1 MNKLEKLFAVATLVG
16 AELVGTE
23 TGCAGQLSC
32 DLDGTKMDVNATM
45 SFCADAKKNGRNAAV
60 TCLSEQG
67 QGGETHYQAADYA
80 CSGLTVDNLTAE
92 FNKGALYCVPG
103 PAANEHCTGGKDRTV
118 TTTD

>member
-1 MNKLEKLFAVATLVG
+1 MNKFEKLFTATALVAG
-16 AELVGTE
+16 IAGK

-45 SFCADAKKNGRNAAV
+45 GFCADAKKNGPNAAV

-67 QGGETHYQAADYA
+67 QNGETQYQTADYA
-80 CSGLTVDNLTAE
+80 CSGLTVNNLTAE

-103 PAANEHCTGGKDRTV
+103 PAANEHCTGGKDRVV
-118 TTTD
+118 TTKD

>member
-1 MNKLEKLFAVATLVG
+1 MNTFEKLVAIASV
-16 AELVGTE
+16 VGTGLAAE

-32 DLDGTKMDVNATM
+32 ELDGTKMDVDATM
-45 SFCADAKKNGRNAAV
+45 GFCADAKKNGRNAAV

-67 QGGETHYQAADYA
+67 EDGETQYQAADHT
-80 CSGLTVDNLTAE
+80 CSDLNVNKLTAE

-118 TTTD
+118 TTKD